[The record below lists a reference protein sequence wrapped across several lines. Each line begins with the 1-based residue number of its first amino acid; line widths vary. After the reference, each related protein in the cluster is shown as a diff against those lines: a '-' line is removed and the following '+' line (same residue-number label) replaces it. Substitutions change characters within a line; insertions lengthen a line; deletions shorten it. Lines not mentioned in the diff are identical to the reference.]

1 MLKKQIKHIVKSD
14 QFRKIII
21 LPGQFMLRLENY
33 KLLNNIIV
41 LKLKQINIL
50 KIYGLV
56 KFLNNEKI
64 NSLH

>member
-1 MLKKQIKHIVKSD
+1 
-14 QFRKIII
+14 
-21 LPGQFMLRLENY
+21 MLRLENY